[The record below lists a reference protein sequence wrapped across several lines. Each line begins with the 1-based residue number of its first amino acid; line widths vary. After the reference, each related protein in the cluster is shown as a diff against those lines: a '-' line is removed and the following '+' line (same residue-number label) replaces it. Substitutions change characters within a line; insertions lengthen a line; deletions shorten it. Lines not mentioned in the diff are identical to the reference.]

1 MTFASLAPVPPDPIL
16 GLMEAFTGDPAAG
29 KIDLTV
35 GVYRDDSGHTPVM
48 GAVANA
54 ERELFAAQATKAYLP
69 PAGVAGFL
77 RGLRHLVLGSSL
89 AEGLE
94 ARSAA
99 IQTPGGC
106 GALRLGAEL
115 FARAEAGRKVY
126 LGGPTWGNHG
136 ALMTGAGLSI
146 EEYPYYDPTS
156 HTLLLD
162 GMLERLRRASERSL
176 VVLQASCHNPSGADP
191 NPDQWAA
198 ILDVIEERSLVPL
211 FDLAYLGLGAGL
223 EKDAFAVRSAAERLP
238 ELLIAVSCSKNFG
251 LYRERTGAILAI
263 GAEPG
268 HRAGLESHLEQIAR
282 AVYSMAPAHGALI
295 VERVLGDPELRRQWG
310 EELAEMAARLSG
322 LRREFAEA
330 LSALRPDLDP
340 SWLQGQRGM
349 FSLLGLDVATV
360 RALREERHIYMV
372 EDSRINVAGLSPANI
387 PPLAEA
393 LAPLLG

>member
-1 MTFASLAPVPPDPIL
+1 MTFASLNPVPPDPIL
-16 GLMEAFTGDPAAG
+16 GLMEAFAGDPAAG

-35 GVYRDDSGHTPVM
+35 GVYRDDEGSTPVM
-48 GAVANA
+48 RAVANA
-54 ERELFAAQATKAYLP
+54 ERDLFAAQATKAYLP

-77 RGLRHLVLGSSL
+77 DGLRRLVLGVH

-94 ARSAA
+94 SRTAA

-115 FARAEAGRKVY
+115 FGRAEPGRKVY
-126 LGGPTWGNHG
+126 LAEPTWGNHG
-136 ALMTGAGLSI
+136 ALMSGAGLSI
-146 EEYPYYDPTS
+146 EGYPYYDS
-156 HTLLLD
+156 VRHELRLD
-162 GMLERLRRASERSL
+162 GMLECLRRAPAQSL

-191 NPDQWAA
+191 NPGEWTA
-198 ILDVIEERSLVPL
+198 ILDVIEERTLVPL

-223 EKDAFAVRSAAERLP
+223 DDDAYAVRSAAQRLP

-251 LYRERTGAILAI
+251 LYRERTGALLAV

-268 HRAGLESHLEQIAR
+268 HRAGLESNLEQIAR
-282 AVYSMAPAHGALI
+282 SVYSMAPAHGALI
-295 VERVLGDPELRRQWG
+295 VERVLGSSTLRRQWS
-310 EELAEMAARLSG
+310 EELAGMAARLSG

-330 LSALRPDLDP
+330 LSALRPDLDT
-340 SWLQGQRGM
+340 SWLPAQRGM
-349 FSLLGLDVATV
+349 FSLLGLDAATV

-372 EDSRINVAGLSPANI
+372 EDSRINVAGLSPTNI

-393 LAPLLG
+393 LAPLLP

>member
-1 MTFASLAPVPPDPIL
+1 MTFATLNPVPPDPIL
-16 GLMEAFTGDPAAG
+16 GLMEAFAGDPAAG

-35 GVYRDDSGHTPVM
+35 GVYRDDEGSTPLM
-48 GAVANA
+48 RAVANA
-54 ERELFAAQATKAYLP
+54 ERDLFAAQATKTYLP
-69 PAGVAGFL
+69 PVGVAGFL
-77 RGLRHLVLGSSL
+77 DGLRRLVLGTH

-94 ARSAA
+94 SRSAA

-115 FARAEAGRKVY
+115 FRRAEPGRKVY
-126 LGGPTWGNHG
+126 LAEPTWGNHG
-136 ALMTGAGLSI
+136 ALMTGAGLAI
-146 EEYPYYDPTS
+146 ESYPYYDPAR
-156 HTLLLD
+156 HELRLD
-162 GMLERLRRASERSL
+162 GMLECLRRAPAQSL

-191 NPDQWAA
+191 DPAEWAS
-198 ILDVIEERSLVPL
+198 ILDVVEERALVPL

-223 EKDAFAVRSAAERLP
+223 DDDAFAVRSAAERLP

-251 LYRERTGAILAI
+251 LYRERTGALLAL

-295 VERVLGDPELRRQWG
+295 VERVLRDPALRRQWS
-310 EELAEMAARLSG
+310 EELAGMAARLSG
-322 LRREFAEA
+322 LRRAFAEA
-330 LSALRPDLDP
+330 LSALRPGLDT
-340 SWLQGQRGM
+340 SWLPAQRGM
-349 FSLLGLDVATV
+349 FSLLGLDAATV

-372 EDSRINVAGLSPANI
+372 EDSRINVAGLSPTNI
-387 PPLAEA
+387 PPLADA